1 MSPLSLRPSLR
12 RYAAHLNRRQRR
24 AWMIARLQRSP
35 RVAISSGWL
44 PRTVARTYA
53 YVSVGGK

>member
-1 MSPLSLRPSLR
+1 
-12 RYAAHLNRRQRR
+12 
-24 AWMIARLQRSP
+24 MIARLQRSP

>member
-1 MSPLSLRPSLR
+1 MQTDLLSALK
-12 RYAAHLNRRQRR
+12 AAHLAAYRRDDHEQMNV
-24 AWMIARLQRSP
+24 AAR
-35 RVAISSGWL
+35 AISSGWL